1 MKTVKCGTVPGV
13 LNSYAIEDNQT
24 VRDVL
29 QMADIDQG
37 NRTVMLD
44 GAQTDLAAVPRD
56 NATITVTQKI
66 KGN

>member
-13 LNSYAIEDNQT
+13 LRELQVEDDATIED
-24 VRDVL
+24 VL
-29 QMADIDQG
+29 ELAEIDLG
-37 NRTVMLD
+37 NRTVMMN
-44 GAQTDLAAVPRD
+44 GANVDTDDEVEQ

>member
-13 LNSYAIEDNQT
+13 LREFQVEDDATIED
-24 VRDVL
+24 VL
-29 QMADIDQG
+29 ELAEIDLG
-37 NRTVMLD
+37 NRTVMMN
-44 GAQTDLAAVPRD
+44 GANVDTDDEVEQ